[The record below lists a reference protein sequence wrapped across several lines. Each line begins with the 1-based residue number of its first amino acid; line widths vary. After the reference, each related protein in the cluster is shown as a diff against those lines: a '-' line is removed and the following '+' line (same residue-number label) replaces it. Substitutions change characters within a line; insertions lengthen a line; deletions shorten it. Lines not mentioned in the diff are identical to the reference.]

1 MPYRGKDAQ
10 MNDPGVGP
18 QRHVLCWP
26 RLKEG
31 ILGFIAREDEPLHAA
46 ALWSL
51 LLPRLH
57 GIELPIG
64 EVREALGALI
74 AEGMIAP
81 ITATDDSEATYWVTV
96 AGIERRDAWL
106 RSPLCP
112 PYCREE
118 LLMRLAVASGIDDI
132 RRLTE
137 LVRSEERARVTE
149 AMERQAVPEEIVL
162 RARSGLPINDWR
174 TRTKFL
180 LHAAEL
186 EHCQAELHWLQ
197 QVRAVLREELDEHEI
212 G

>member
-1 MPYRGKDAQ
+1 MSGF
-10 MNDPGVGP
+10 GGIP
-18 QRHVLCWP
+18 QRSVSSWP
-26 RLKEG
+26 RLSEG
-31 ILGFIAREDEPLHAA
+31 ILGFIAREEEPLHAA

-51 LLPRLH
+51 LLPRLR

-64 EVREALGALI
+64 EVRAALRGLI
-74 AEGMIAP
+74 AEGMIASV
-81 ITATDDSEATYWVTV
+81 AAADDSEATYWVTV
-96 AGIERRDAWL
+96 AGIEHRDAWL
-106 RSPLCP
+106 RSPLNP

-118 LLMRLAVASGIDDI
+118 LLMRLAVASGPDDI
-132 RRLTE
+132 RRLVD

-197 QVRAVLREELDEHEI
+197 QVRAVLREELDEH
-212 G
+212 GVG